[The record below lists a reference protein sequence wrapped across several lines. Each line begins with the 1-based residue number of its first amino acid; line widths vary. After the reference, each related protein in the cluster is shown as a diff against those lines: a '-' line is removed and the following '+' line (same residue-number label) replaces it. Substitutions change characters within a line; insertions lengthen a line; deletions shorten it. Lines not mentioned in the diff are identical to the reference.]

1 MADKVSLTTEGG
13 VALVTLNAPEAR
25 NALTN
30 ETIDE
35 LSDAFAECRSG
46 AVRAVVLTG
55 SGNAF
60 CSGADLREFYS
71 WLELGEEEFS
81 ARVQAIADRI
91 HTKVI
96 ETIRNLP
103 KPVVAS
109 VNGVAAGA
117 GAAIALACDFRIA
130 SEEARFFLA
139 FANIGATA
147 DSGSTYY
154 LPRLVG
160 QAKAMEI
167 YLMKQPMSAQACL
180 EAGLF
185 NRVCAPDK
193 LGEHTMEIAHQ
204 LASGPTVAY
213 GRVKALM
220 DRSWTADL
228 HVQLK
233 EEAEMLGASGLTHD
247 FQEGVRAFMRNGR
260 RNTGG
265 NDVLP

>member
-1 MADKVSLTTEGG
+1 MSDKVSLTTDGG
-13 VALVTLNAPEAR
+13 VAVVTLNAPEAR

-35 LSDAFAECRSG
+35 LADALTECRSG

-55 SGNAF
+55 SGTAF

-81 ARVQAIADRI
+81 ARVHAIADRI

-96 ETIRNLP
+96 ERIRSLP

-117 GAAIALACDFRIA
+117 GAAIAVACDFRIA

-180 EAGLF
+180 ETGLF

-220 DRSWTADL
+220 DRSWTADF

-247 FQEGVRAFMRNGR
+247 FQEGVRAFIEKRAPEYRGE
-260 RNTGG
+260 
-265 NDVLP
+265 

>member
-1 MADKVSLTTEGG
+1 MAGKVSLTTEGAAA
-13 VALVTLNAPEAR
+13 VVTLNAPEAR

-35 LSDAFAECRSG
+35 LSDALAECGSS

-55 SGNAF
+55 AGSAF

-71 WLELGEEEFS
+71 WLDLGEKEFS
-81 ARVQAIADRI
+81 ARLYAIADRI
-91 HTKVI
+91 HTKVV
-96 ETIRNLP
+96 ESIRSLP
-103 KPVVAS
+103 KPVIAS

-130 SEEARFFLA
+130 SEDARFFLA

-180 EAGLF
+180 EMGLF
-185 NRVCAPDK
+185 NRVAPADK
-193 LGEHTMEIAHQ
+193 LAAHTMEIAHQ
-204 LASGPTVAY
+204 LASGPTAAY
-213 GRVKALM
+213 GRVKSLM
-220 DRSWTADL
+220 DGSWTSDL
-228 HVQLK
+228 ASQLK
-233 EEAEMLGASGLTHD
+233 EEAKMLGASGLTHD
-247 FQEGVRAFMRNGR
+247 FKEGIRAFIEKRAPEYVGE
-260 RNTGG
+260 
-265 NDVLP
+265 